1 MRPGRPARKLAGP
14 LFGNKQEMDSDAKT
28 HGALTHTVRQLE
40 DGVLR
45 GDWPVDSRLPAER
58 NLAAMLGVSRSTVR
72 EAIQRLVS
80 KGLLETRPGSGVY
93 VVARPRSAGAVAPW
107 LQLIAE
113 SPPLRDEMLEFR
125 TVFECAAVRFAAHRA
140 TRDELQA
147 LEGIVQRMRDAVC
160 GADVDAEARADAEF
174 HATLTTASHNRM
186 LDQFYGNVIAVLRD
200 HIARNTYDATLNNV
214 NASAQSRVR
223 LHQHE
228 AIYDAIREGDAD
240 AAQRAMLEHIEYVG
254 RQFHYTS

>member
-1 MRPGRPARKLAGP
+1 
-14 LFGNKQEMDSDAKT
+14 MDSDSKARSVL
-28 HGALTHTVRQLE
+28 AHTVRQLE

-45 GDWPVDSRLPAER
+45 GEWSVDARLPAER
-58 NLAAMLGVSRSTVR
+58 ALAATLGVSRSTVR

-93 VVARPRSAGAVAPW
+93 VVARRKPGAVVAPW
-107 LQLIAE
+107 LQLITE

-140 TRDELQA
+140 THDELLS
-147 LEGIVQRMRDAVC
+147 LERIVTKMRDAVSA
-160 GADVDAEARADAEF
+160 ADVDAEARADAEF

-186 LDQFYGNVIAVLRD
+186 LDQFYGSVIAVLRE
-200 HIARNTYDATLNNV
+200 HIARNTYDATLNNL
-214 NASAQSRVR
+214 NASTQSLIR
-223 LHQHE
+223 LRQHE
-228 AIYDAIREGDAD
+228 SIYDAIRERNPD

-254 RQFHYTS
+254 RQFH